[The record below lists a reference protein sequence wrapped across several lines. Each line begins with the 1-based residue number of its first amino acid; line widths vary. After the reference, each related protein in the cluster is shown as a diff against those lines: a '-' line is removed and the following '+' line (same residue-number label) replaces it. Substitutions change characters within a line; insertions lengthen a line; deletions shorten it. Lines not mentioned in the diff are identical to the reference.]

1 MPALLG
7 MSRVGSPLGSRVG
20 TMRTSVYSEFELVS
34 TTEERSELM
43 AAPSHMVLSGSS

>member
-1 MPALLG
+1 

-20 TMRTSVYSEFELVS
+20 MRRTSVYSEFELVM